1 MKNYLLDT
9 HIVLWMMQN
18 PEKLPDNINSILINT
33 QNNIYISKASLW
45 EIAIKLRIGKLQM
58 TDTLINFRDEL
69 DSNNFLWLPIEDEHI
84 FETLDL
90 PLFPEHRDPFDR
102 LIIAQAIKENLI
114 LISDDQKF
122 KSYPNLNLLS
132 V

>member
-1 MKNYLLDT
+1 MND
-9 HIVLWMMQN
+9 
-18 PEKLPDNINSILINT
+18 
-33 QNNIYISKASLW
+33 SL
-45 EIAIKLRIGKLQM
+45 K
-58 TDTLINFRDEL
+58 NFRDEL